1 MKYRSAYY
9 DFAFYYQIYQN
20 NFMQSKYMLLPVL
33 S

>member
-9 DFAFYYQIYQN
+9 DFAFYQIYQN